1 MSNLLAH
8 TIDETM
14 LELIDK
20 QIKRFVSGKCNAVHA
35 MNVIGSLVDQYANF
49 KAAQRVADEAKATVD
64 ELNAQAEAAAVAY
77 DKARSDAE
85 THYNLLL
92 TSVTHAFHQDNQ
104 N

>member
-1 MSNLLAH
+1 MANLLAH

-20 QIKRFVSGKCNAVHA
+20 QIKRFVSGKCNAAHA
-35 MNVIGSLVDQYANF
+35 MNVIGTLVDQYANF
-49 KAAQRVADEAKATVD
+49 KAAQRVADEAKTTVD

-77 DKARSDAE
+77 DKARGDAE
-85 THYNLLL
+85 LHYNSLLK
-92 TSVTHAFHQDNQ
+92 SVTHAFHQDNQ

>member
-20 QIKRFVSGKCNAVHA
+20 QIKRFVSGKCDAVHA
-35 MNVIGSLVDQYANF
+35 MVVIENLVDKYANYRT
-49 KAAQRVADEAKATVD
+49 AQRVADEAKITVD

-77 DKARSDAE
+77 DKARTDAE
-85 THYNLLL
+85 LHYGLLL
-92 TSVTHAFHQDNQ
+92 KGLSQANDLN